1 MDVSFQTRE
10 LPEALGNSE
19 AFLDFQSKLSRVAA
33 IDRPILII
41 GERGTG
47 KELAANRLH
56 FLSKRWDGPL
66 VSLNCASLGESVL
79 ESELF
84 GHEAGSFTG
93 ANKRREGRFEQAE
106 GGTLFLDE
114 IGLVSMSV
122 QEKILR
128 AVEYGMF
135 ERVGSSQSIVV
146 DARIIGATNA
156 NLVEL
161 TRKEKFKSDLLDRLS
176 FEVLHL
182 PPLRYR
188 SGDIAY
194 LATRFA
200 ASMSQELEFSSAS
213 KFTASAMRSLESY
226 EWPGNVREL
235 KNVVERSV
243 YRSGEGKVDEID
255 FAPFESPYK
264 DPSSQPSELVEPP
277 QTDSQEEMESDASFQ
292 EQVRELEIRL
302 LKRALEQCRRKQTDA
317 AESLGLSYHQF
328 RALYRKYKQD
338 LTV

>member
-1 MDVSFQTRE
+1 MSESYQLRE
-10 LPEALGNSE
+10 LPEAIGNSE
-19 AFLDFQSKLSRVAA
+19 VFLEFQTKLSRVAK
-33 IDRPILII
+33 IDRPVLII

-56 FLSKRWDGPL
+56 FLSRRWDGPL

-84 GHEAGSFTG
+84 GHEVGAFTG
-93 ANKRREGRFEQAE
+93 ASKRREGRFEMAE

-135 ERVGSSQSIVV
+135 ERLGSSQSILV

-156 NLVEL
+156 NLIEM
-161 TRKEKFKSDLLDRLS
+161 TEKGTFKGDLLDRLS

-182 PPLRYR
+182 PPLRFR
-188 SGDIAY
+188 LGDILY
-194 LATRFA
+194 LAKRFA
-200 ASMSQELEFSSAS
+200 GSMAQELGFASTPTFSAS
-213 KFTASAMRSLESY
+213 AVRLLEAYS
-226 EWPGNVREL
+226 WPGNVREL

-243 YRSGEGKVDEID
+243 YRHGEGRINEID
-255 FAPFESPYK
+255 FDPFKSPFEKAAVKPDVEDKALLESPAL
-264 DPSSQPSELVEPP
+264 SL
-277 QTDSQEEMESDASFQ
+277 TEE
-292 EQVRELEIRL
+292 VRSLEIRR
-302 LKRALEQCRRKQTDA
+302 LKAAMETCRNKQTDA
-317 AESLGLSYHQF
+317 AEALGLSYHQF
-328 RALYRKYKQD
+328 RALYRKYKKY
-338 LTV
+338 LES